1 MNMNFW
7 KNVDTP
13 ICIAC
18 VSIKVQKRQTKF
30 SAISPVTGT
39 SMRTRSTD
47 GFSAHHQSDTGL
59 KNWDKPN
66 IFSADFVFIYFW
78 VKNSEI
84 LVEKSLKRHFF
95 FRETMSDSS
104 YTVDYAIN
112 AFGFGKYQAWLT
124 VGEFWILFIFSWNFA
139 ISRNF
144 FFQGLEWRLSQMP
157 WKWCFCQF
165 WDQLYTVIGMSTIG
179 E

>member
-30 SAISPVTGT
+30 SAISPVAGT

-124 VGEFWILFIFSWNFA
+124 VGEF
-139 ISRNF
+139 
-144 FFQGLEWRLSQMP
+144 
-157 WKWCFCQF
+157 
-165 WDQLYTVIGMSTIG
+165 
-179 E
+179 